1 MRNFERSP
9 QPQIDLNQGI
19 PRTEVPKVEITPDQ
33 KEILESAIK
42 FAEYLTDRWPQV
54 DIVRKPVVKIDDKGT
69 TVELPELPEG
79 IETETRLNYY
89 LCGSLATMLLACA
102 KSFTEMDGTQ
112 LPALVEVCTR
122 EIPESARTIL
132 ASFARQI
139 GDLDYVPMNH
149 YKKAEDPTRLGKGGG
164 GPSFD
169 EVPEAGRKVLRREE
183 RQIMVMCDPVK
194 VFGINRVAKV
204 NVEGRDYYIP
214 TPDTIF
220 AYKVLHLLE
229 NYERKPEKFNAD
241 FGKLLS
247 ALKEMYNE
255 EELMQITRQ
264 ILAHYEES
272 MKELHTRLM
281 RSLQRLDQDEPP
293 PYEKRIPK
301 SIERL
306 LANQQLSPE
315 IRAML
320 ESLREQK

>member
-1 MRNFERSP
+1 MRNFERPP

-19 PRTEVPKVEITPDQ
+19 PMIEIPEGEITPDQ

-79 IETETRLNYY
+79 METETRLNYY
-89 LCGSLATMLLACA
+89 LCGSLATMLFSCA
-102 KSFTEMDGTQ
+102 KSFTKIDETQ

-164 GPSFD
+164 GPSFG
-169 EVPEAGRKVLRREE
+169 EVPEAGRKVLRRGEN
-183 RQIMVMCDPVK
+183 QIKVMCDPVEAY
-194 VFGINRVAKV
+194 GIRGVAKV
-204 NVEGRDYYIP
+204 NVGGRDYYIAR
-214 TPDTIF
+214 PDTIL
-220 AYKVLHLLE
+220 AYKVLHLLQR
-229 NYERKPEKFNAD
+229 YETEPEKFNTD
-241 FGKLLS
+241 FEKLLS

-255 EELMQITRQ
+255 EELIQITRQ
-264 ILAHYEES
+264 ILTHYEEAMEAS
-272 MKELHTRLM
+272 HYRLVK
-281 RSLQRLDQDEPP
+281 LFFEGEENQR
-293 PYEKRIPK
+293 PYEKKIPNY
-301 SIERL
+301 IERV
-306 LANQQLSPE
+306 LANQQLSPD
-315 IRAML
+315 IQAML

>member
-89 LCGSLATMLLACA
+89 LCGSLATMILACA
-102 KSFTEMDGTQ
+102 TSFTKMDGTQ

-139 GDLDYVPMNH
+139 GDLDYARMNH
-149 YKKAEDPTRLGKGGG
+149 YKPGPPRLTKGGG

-255 EELMQITRQ
+255 EELIQITRQ
-264 ILAHYEES
+264 ILTHYEEAMEES
-272 MKELHTRLM
+272 HDRLVK
-281 RSLQRLDQDEPP
+281 LFFEGEENQR
-293 PYEKRIPK
+293 PYEKKIPK

>member
-1 MRNFERSP
+1 MGNFERSP
-9 QPQIDLNQGI
+9 QPQNEPEQEISRI
-19 PRTEVPKVEITPDQ
+19 EVPEGEITPDQ

-183 RQIMVMCDPVK
+183 GQVMVMCDPVK
-194 VFGINRVAKV
+194 AFGINRVAKV
-204 NVEGRDYYIP
+204 NVGGRDYYIAR
-214 TPDTIF
+214 PDTIL
-220 AYKVLHLLE
+220 AYKVLHLLQ
-229 NYERKPEKFNAD
+229 NYEQKPEKFNAD

-255 EELMQITRQ
+255 EELIQITRQ
-264 ILAHYEES
+264 ILTHYEETMEAS
-272 MKELHTRLM
+272 HDRLVK
-281 RSLQRLDQDEPP
+281 LFFEGEENQR
-293 PYEKRIPK
+293 PYEKKIPK

>member
-9 QPQIDLNQGI
+9 QPQNELKQGI
-19 PRTEVPKVEITPDQ
+19 PRIKVPEEETTPDQ
-33 KEILESAIK
+33 KEILESAIS
-42 FAEYLTDRWPQV
+42 FAEYLTHRWPQV
-54 DIVRKPVVKIDDKGT
+54 VVVETDDTGT
-69 TVELPELPEG
+69 TVELQELPEG
-79 IETETRLNYY
+79 IKKIETETRLNYY
-89 LCGSLATMLLACA
+89 LCGSLATMLLSCA

-139 GDLDYVPMNH
+139 GDLDYARMNH
-149 YKKAEDPTRLGKGGG
+149 YKPGPPRLTKGGG

-183 RQIMVMCDPVK
+183 RQVMVMCDPVK

>member
-89 LCGSLATMLLACA
+89 LCGSLATMILACA
-102 KSFTEMDGTQ
+102 TSFTKMDGTQ

-139 GDLDYVPMNH
+139 GDLDYARMNH
-149 YKKAEDPTRLGKGGG
+149 YKPGPPRLTKGGG

>member
-79 IETETRLNYY
+79 METETRLNYY
-89 LCGSLATMLLACA
+89 LCGSLATMILACA
-102 KSFTEMDGTQ
+102 TSFTKMDGTQ

-122 EIPESARTIL
+122 KIPESARTIL

-169 EVPEAGRKVLRREE
+169 EVPEAGRKVLRRGEN
-183 RQIMVMCDPVK
+183 QIKVMCDPLEAY
-194 VFGINRVAKV
+194 GIKRVAKV
-204 NVEGRDYYIP
+204 NVGGRYYYIP
-214 TPDTIF
+214 TPDTIL
-220 AYKVLHLLE
+220 AYKVLHLLQ
-229 NYERKPEKFNAD
+229 NYEQKPEKFNAD

-247 ALKEMYNE
+247 ALKEMYSE
-255 EELMQITRQ
+255 EELIQITRQ
-264 ILAHYEES
+264 ILTHYEETMEAS
-272 MKELHTRLM
+272 HDRLVK
-281 RSLQRLDQDEPP
+281 LFFEGEENQR
-293 PYEKRIPK
+293 PYEKKIPK

>member
-9 QPQIDLNQGI
+9 QPQNELKQGI
-19 PRTEVPKVEITPDQ
+19 PRIKVPEEETTPDQ
-33 KEILESAIK
+33 KEILESAIS
-42 FAEYLTDRWPQV
+42 FAEYLTHRWPQV
-54 DIVRKPVVKIDDKGT
+54 VVVETDDTGT
-69 TVELPELPEG
+69 TVELQELPEG
-79 IETETRLNYY
+79 IKKIETETRLNYY

-139 GDLDYVPMNH
+139 GDLDYARMNH
-149 YKKAEDPTRLGKGGG
+149 YKPGPPRLTKGGG